1 MKNFT
6 SKMLQATFISALMLG
21 YSSCSNNKTED
32 SKEVAEAHNDAKF
45 DNNKNEKEAQ
55 FLVNAAEINREEISL
70 GQLAQQ
76 RGKTNDVKELGKMME
91 KAHRKALVNL
101 TAMATTKNISIPS
114 SPTEKEQEVYK
125 KLSDKSGINFDKTY
139 ADMMVDGH
147 KNAIDFF
154 EAASIESTDL
164 DIKAWATATLPELRL
179 HLDHSLVCQKILSK
193 MK

>member
-6 SKMLQATFISALMLG
+6 SKMLQAMLISALMLG
-21 YSSCSNNKTED
+21 YSSCSNKKTED
-32 SKEVAEAHNDAKF
+32 SKEVAEAYNDAKF
-45 DNNKNEKEAQ
+45 ENNKNEKEVQ

-76 RGKTNDVKELGKMME
+76 SGKTSDVKELGKMME
-91 KAHRKALVNL
+91 KAHTKSLLNL
-101 TAMATTKNISIPS
+101 TAMAATKNISIPAAQ
-114 SPTEKEQEVYK
+114 TEKEQEVYK

-139 ADMMVDGH
+139 AQMMVDGH
-147 KNAIDFF
+147 KDAIKLF
-154 EAASIESTDL
+154 ETASNESTDL
-164 DIKAWATATLPELRL
+164 DIKAWATATLPDLRL